1 MVKTGLR
8 RFAIMTTLE
17 HGAEMMEVQMSR
29 SKLILG
35 RHDVRV
41 DASCRVRIP
50 SDWYVAMGEPAQVRL
65 MPDPHEKCLDLMAP
79 EVFDEG
85 LSKVKRDPGHRDL
98 AEKLEQESVLLRV
111 GAGRRITIPARSREF
126 ADIKNICVL
135 EGAARMIKLR
145 RPEFPTR
152 EEILDSPLLN
162 DILNEMDKFV
172 STASSNERAGQ

>member
-1 MVKTGLR
+1 MVKTEMR
-8 RFAIMTTLE
+8 RFAIILALN
-17 HGAEMMEVQMSR
+17 HGNEIELMKMPGSN
-29 SKLILG
+29 LILG

-41 DASCRVRIP
+41 DSSCRVRIP
-50 SDWYVAMGEPAQVRL
+50 SDWYVAMGEPAHVRL
-65 MPDPHEKCLDLMAP
+65 MPDPQEKCLDLMVP
-79 EVFDEG
+79 EVFNEG
-85 LSKVKRDPGHRDL
+85 LSQMKRNPGHRDL
-98 AEKLEQESVLLRV
+98 AEKLERESVLLRV

-152 EEILDSPLLN
+152 EDILDSPLLN

-172 STASSNERAGQ
+172 PTASSSE

>member
-1 MVKTGLR
+1 
-8 RFAIMTTLE
+8 
-17 HGAEMMEVQMSR
+17 MSR
-29 SKLILG
+29 SNLILG

-50 SDWYVAMGEPAQVRL
+50 SDWYVAMGEPERVRL

-85 LSKVKRDPGHRDL
+85 LSQAKRDSGQRDL
-98 AEKLEQESVLLRV
+98 AEKLERESVLQRV
-111 GAGRRITIPARSREF
+111 GAGRRITIPAHMREF
-126 ADIKNICVL
+126 AGIEDICVL
-135 EGAARMIKLR
+135 EGAARMIRLR

-152 EEILDSPLLN
+152 EDILGSPLLN

-172 STASSNERAGQ
+172 PTCHLTREQGRGHNK